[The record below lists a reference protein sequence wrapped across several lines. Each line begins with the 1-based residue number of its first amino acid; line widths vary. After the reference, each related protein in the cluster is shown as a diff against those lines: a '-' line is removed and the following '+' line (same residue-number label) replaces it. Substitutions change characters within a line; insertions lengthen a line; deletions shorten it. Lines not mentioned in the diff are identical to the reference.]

1 MHVTIY
7 WHWKRNGAVICSVCT
22 LHAYARKD
30 PGLGCRVELY
40 FGCIA
45 VFDYSSNANV
55 ITYLLFSTMMDIGQK
70 PGKFVVAETIE
81 RILLLGWMNG
91 EGIREF

>member
-1 MHVTIY
+1 MASSFALY
-7 WHWKRNGAVICSVCT
+7 A

-81 RILLLGWMNG
+81 RIPLLD
-91 EGIREF
+91 

>member
-1 MHVTIY
+1 MAPSFALY
-7 WHWKRNGAVICSVCT
+7 VCT

-30 PGLGCRVELY
+30 PSLGCRVELY

-45 VFDYSSNANV
+45 VFDYSSKANV

-70 PGKFVVAETIE
+70 HGKFVVAETIE
-81 RILLLGWMNG
+81 IIILLVLNEWRR